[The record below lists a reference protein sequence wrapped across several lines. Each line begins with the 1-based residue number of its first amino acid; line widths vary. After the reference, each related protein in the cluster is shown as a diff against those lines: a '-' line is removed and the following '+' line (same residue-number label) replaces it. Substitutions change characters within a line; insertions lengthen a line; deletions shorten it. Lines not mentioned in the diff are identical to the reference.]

1 MKKAGIIVLF
11 ALLFSACSEKE
22 QANFIVFLVDDLG
35 WADVACNNPQTFYET
50 PNVDKM
56 ANLGIR
62 YTDAYASCPVCS
74 PTRASIMTGKSP
86 ARLNITDWIPGQD
99 PKNRRLLG
107 TQDLHSLPF
116 DEITLAEALA
126 G

>member
-50 PNVDKM
+50 
-56 ANLGIR
+56 
-62 YTDAYASCPVCS
+62 
-74 PTRASIMTGKSP
+74 
-86 ARLNITDWIPGQD
+86 Q
-99 PKNRRLLG
+99 
-107 TQDLHSLPF
+107 
-116 DEITLAEALA
+116 
-126 G
+126 